1 MQIKFIFST
10 FVLLVLILSQ
20 DVSQVSA
27 TNNVVPSVMRKISL
41 VLKNSRLRSMPL
53 SSVIRLLKNRNP
65 APGTRAYW
73 VRRRLDSVFGAASS
87 QRYGVRIPS
96 PAIIAQQGYP
106 YEEHFVTTRDGY
118 VLSVH
123 RISGPRGTK
132 SGNANPRRKSVLLI
146 HGLLMSSTGFLA
158 LSPQYSLG
166 FILADAGCDVW
177 LGNSRGNTYSRKHAW
192 LNPDVDQSYWHFS
205 QDEMGEY
212 DVPAMIDYI
221 LAQTGQSQLI
231 YMGYSQGGRV
241 GFMAATNTTV
251 ANKIKLLVSIAST
264 GYISAYR
271 RDDPLINW
279 AANYWRKLEML
290 GKGEVFQRDLVRLYW
305 TLTACR
311 IGSPLRG
318 LCRIVMLR
326 IWSERI
332 YPEDFHEEDMIPV
345 VFPNA
350 LEGSSA
356 RQLCQTFQ
364 VAFGELQKFDF
375 GVAENRRCYGR
386 ATPPVYD
393 LSKILCPVAVYW
405 AENDYTVKIKDV
417 ERLEKS
423 LPNLIRNYRVTS
435 DPFDHVDFVYSSKA
449 KELVYPDLLELLRRI

>member
-1 MQIKFIFST
+1 
-10 FVLLVLILSQ
+10 
-20 DVSQVSA
+20 
-27 TNNVVPSVMRKISL
+27 
-41 VLKNSRLRSMPL
+41 MPL

-73 VRRRLDSVFGAASS
+73 
-87 QRYGVRIPS
+87 

-146 HGLLMSSTGFLA
+146 HGLLMSSTG
-158 LSPQYSLG
+158 
-166 FILADAGCDVW
+166 
-177 LGNSRGNTYSRKHAW
+177 
-192 LNPDVDQSYWHFS
+192 

-251 ANKIKLLVSIAST
+251 ANKIKLLVSIA
-264 GYISAYR
+264 I
-271 RDDPLINW
+271 
-279 AANYWRKLEML
+279 
-290 GKGEVFQRDLVRLYW
+290 
-305 TLTACR
+305 
-311 IGSPLRG
+311 
-318 LCRIVMLR
+318 
-326 IWSERI
+326 
-332 YPEDFHEEDMIPV
+332 
-345 VFPNA
+345 
-350 LEGSSA
+350 
-356 RQLCQTFQ
+356 
-364 VAFGELQKFDF
+364 GELQKFDF